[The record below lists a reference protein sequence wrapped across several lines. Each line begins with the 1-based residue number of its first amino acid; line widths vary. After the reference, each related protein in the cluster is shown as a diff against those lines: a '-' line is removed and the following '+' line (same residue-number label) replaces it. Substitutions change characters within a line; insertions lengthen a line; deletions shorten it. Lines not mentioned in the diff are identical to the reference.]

1 MQNICGTNF
10 GIEFDWQVNLHVG
23 GVEMGLN
30 VMIGHPEGTCKR
42 IKDGT

>member
-30 VMIGHPEGTCKR
+30 VMIVYDVIQTGHVKG
-42 IKDGT
+42 